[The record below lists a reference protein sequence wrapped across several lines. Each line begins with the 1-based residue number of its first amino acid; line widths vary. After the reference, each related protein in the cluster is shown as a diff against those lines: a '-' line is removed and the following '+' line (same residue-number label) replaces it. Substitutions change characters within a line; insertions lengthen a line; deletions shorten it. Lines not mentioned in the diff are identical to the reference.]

1 MYIINLLLEKSKASS
16 FVCKVIKRTKGSYD
30 KSQWWSYPLYFLSVI
45 YLLIIMSSY
54 FQLISFSSR
63 TAKGL
68 LGFGVILLATPILLN
83 AAFPK
88 EKLPI
93 PTGKFKIGTRIY
105 ELDDKTRDEI
115 YTDVKD
121 DKRKI
126 MYQVWYPTNKTDGYE
141 KSKWI
146 SEGTTLTRHL
156 AKSMHVPGF
165 ALDQIADIY
174 SNSFLNAPISSVLK
188 KYPVVIISHGWKSFR
203 QLHTDF
209 AEELASNGFIAISID
224 HTYGSQ
230 TVEFDDNEIAYLNPK
245 ALPKILNPS
254 KFKLFGKKIIKVFG
268 EDVIS
273 VLNDLKRLN
282 SSSDFDDRLDLN
294 EIGLLGHSTG
304 GGGDV
309 YVALKDKRIK
319 ALMGLDAW
327 INPLEKRIL
336 EPGLRIPALFLSSE
350 PWSKRQN
357 DKDLKNL
364 ISNSDKAE
372 LVLMK
377 QTKHVDFAM
386 TYMFS
391 PLTKYIGFTGK
402 MGGRYSSNI
411 QREFILKFFQI
422 NLKHD
427 IQLNSDYLD
436 EIIAKYGN
444 VELRY
449 KEG

>member
-1 MYIINLLLEKSKASS
+1 MYIINFLLEKSNVNVFKET
-16 FVCKVIKRTKGSYD
+16 IKKNLE
-30 KSQWWSYPLYFLSVI
+30 KSKLRHYSLYFFSGLF
-45 YLLIIMSSY
+45 LIFVALIH
-54 FQLISFSSR
+54 FQLISLGSK
-63 TAKGL
+63 TTKGL
-68 LGFGVILLATPILLN
+68 IGIGVLILATPVLLN
-83 AAFPK
+83 VVFPK
-88 EKLPI
+88 EELPK
-93 PTGKFKIGTRIY
+93 PSGKFKIGTRIY
-105 ELDDKTRDEI
+105 ELKDKKRDEI
-115 YTDVKD
+115 YTDVKG

-126 MYQVWYPTNKTDGYE
+126 MYQVWYPTNKTVGYE
-141 KSKWI
+141 KAKWI

-165 ALDQIADIY
+165 TLDQVADIY
-174 SNSFLNAPISSVLK
+174 SNSFLNAPISNELT
-188 KYPVVIISHGWKSFR
+188 KYPVVVISHGWKSFR
-203 QLHTDF
+203 QLHTEF

-254 KFKLFGKKIIKVFG
+254 KFNQFGNKLIKTFG

-273 VLNDLKRLN
+273 VLNDLDRLN
-282 SSSDFDDRLDLN
+282 SSSDFEDRLDLD

-319 ALMGLDAW
+319 AVMGLDAW
-327 INPLEKRIL
+327 INPLESKIL
-336 EPGLRIPALFLSSE
+336 KPGLRIPALFLSSE

-357 DKDLKNL
+357 DRDLKKL
-364 ISNSDKAE
+364 IRNSHNAE
-372 LVLMK
+372 LVVMK
-377 QTKHVDFAM
+377 ETKHVDFAM

-402 MGGRYSSNI
+402 MGGRYSSKI
-411 QREFILKFFQI
+411 QREFILEFFEK

-427 IQLNSDYLD
+427 LEIDSEYLKR
-436 EIIAKYGN
+436 IVNKYEN
-444 VELRY
+444 LEMRY
-449 KEG
+449 KNN